1 MTRVRGLG
9 DVPSSWA
16 IHRARF
22 LLTRARRPIR
32 DFDGV
37 VTAFRDGQVTLRS
50 NRRLEGFTE
59 ADKEIGYQGIRSGD
73 LVVHAMDGFAG
84 AIGISDSDGK
94 ASPVVHAYRTT
105 AMDPRYVAYVLRTMA
120 ASKWIQALA
129 KGIRERSTSFD
140 ASTLGDLAL
149 PVPPLDEQR
158 RIADFLDTET
168 ARLDA
173 LIRTRL
179 RYEQILAERHA
190 SELTRLL
197 DSGANQPSALGRHL
211 VRSPSY
217 GVLKP
222 SYTETG
228 PRIIR
233 ILNVREDGSVDATAL
248 EHIDPLQHLEYRR
261 TVLTEGDVCLGV
273 VGTIGRPFVVTRD
286 LAGANVSRAIARLRP
301 RTDLHPVILQAWL
314 RTARFNSWAEQ
325 TTNATAQR
333 VLNMG
338 DLAKYL
344 VWLPEAAVD
353 VALEV
358 GRIDDWHRG
367 ISGQIRL
374 QAARLAE
381 RRQALIAAAVTGQLD
396 VTTARGGRS

>member
-1 MTRVRGLG
+1 MLLGEDGAPFFEPGKDVAHLVREP
-9 DVPSSWA
+9 VWVNNH
-16 IHRARF
+16 IH
-22 LLTRARRPIR
+22 
-32 DFDGV
+32 
-37 VTAFRDGQVTLRS
+37 
-50 NRRLEGFTE
+50 
-59 ADKEIGYQGIRSGD
+59 
-73 LVVHAMDGFAG
+73 
-84 AIGISDSDGK
+84 
-94 ASPVVHAYRTT
+94 
-105 AMDPRYVAYVLRTMA
+105 VLRPHSSVDAQYLTYSLNA
-120 ASKWIQALA
+120 VDYARYIS
-129 KGIRERSTSFD
+129 GSTRDKLTQDDMRRISV
-140 ASTLGDLAL
+140 SL
-149 PVPPLDEQR
+149 PPLDEQR

-168 ARLDA
+168 AHLDA

-197 DSGANQPSALGRHL
+197 DSGADRPSALGRYL
-211 VRSPSY
+211 LRSPSY

-233 ILNVREDGSVDATAL
+233 ILNVREDGSVDSTAL

-338 DLAKYL
+338 DLAKYP
-344 VWLPEAAVD
+344 VWLPESAANV
-353 VALEV
+353 VLEV
-358 GRIDDWHRG
+358 GRVDDWHRG

-381 RRQALIAAAVTGQLD
+381 RRQALITAAVTGQLD